1 MHNTSSARNSIGDQ
15 GRRRVRNPKIYFAYC
30 RLNCKNEFVASS
42 SFHFFFR
49 SITSPLTGSRR
60 RMPTD
65 GASPPAVPC
74 TVPAAHRTGRL
85 RPAWPQR
92 TAPGRADLAAND
104 HHRQHGRRIISAP
117 RMAATRHR
125 PRPAWPPPPP
135 RRANR
140 AVPTAA
146 LAAALQRTASRVEP
160 PPTASLTA
168 LLREPPLAAPA
179 PPRP

>member
-1 MHNTSSARNSIGDQ
+1 MHNMSSARNSIGDQ
-15 GRRRVRNPKIYFAYC
+15 GRRRVRNPKIHFASC

-85 RPAWPQR
+85 HPAWPQR

-117 RMAATRHR
+117 RMRHT
-125 PRPAWPPPPP
+125 PPPAP
-135 RRANR
+135 R
-140 AVPTAA
+140 
-146 LAAALQRTASRVEP
+146 LAAAAATPCKSRRPDGSTCSCTATHGITR
-160 PPTASLTA
+160 
-168 LLREPPLAAPA
+168 
-179 PPRP
+179 

>member
-1 MHNTSSARNSIGDQ
+1 
-15 GRRRVRNPKIYFAYC
+15 
-30 RLNCKNEFVASS
+30 
-42 SFHFFFR
+42 
-49 SITSPLTGSRR
+49 
-60 RMPTD
+60 MPTD